1 MTKDEIKVQ
10 DFFEKHLTF
19 PKRKT
24 KETII
29 IAMVGLIGSGKNAV
43 AKIISKKIGATLIKN
58 DDIRI
63 ELRKR
68 KQNYNNIRI
77 IAENLSTK
85 ALAKESNIVFD
96 SDFISKDKRTA
107 LNKKIGKKAKIFYVR
122 TICDIDTILK
132 QIEKQKTQ
140 GEFFDKAHPKKS
152 GLVVKI
158 SEMIRRLPNHY
169 KWINKIG
176 GEWKLKELPFVDYTF
191 NTAKPLENQINGF
204 IEILE
209 K

>member
-1 MTKDEIKVQ
+1 MTKDEIKIQ

-43 AKIISKKIGATLIKN
+43 AKIFSKKIGATLIKN

-68 KQNYNNIRI
+68 KQNYSSIRI
-77 IAENLSTK
+77 IAENLATK

-107 LNKKIGKKAKIFYVR
+107 LNKKIGKKAKIFYIR
-122 TICDIDTILK
+122 TICNIDVVLK
-132 QIEKQKTQ
+132 QIENQKTQ
-140 GEFFDKAHPKKS
+140 GEFFDKAHPNKS

-176 GEWKLKELPFVDYTF
+176 GEWKLKELPFVDYTIDTEK
-191 NTAKPLENQINGF
+191 N
-204 IEILE
+204 IEKQVDDFLKTIE